1 MNPSIKRRKKT
12 TEKPADKKTEQTA
25 EAEMPEAGKP
35 EKEIQEPAVEAETAA
50 EDGQQPEVVEAET
63 LSQKLA
69 ALEDQLLRL
78 RAEYA
83 NYKRRSEKEKAGIAD
98 LVKANIFRGIIP
110 VIDDFERFFQHVAD
124 SRNSLDEDFVKGVE
138 MIHNSLVGYLKMQ
151 GMEAV
156 NTTGVPFDPQF
167 HEAMLTGPVEKQSDD
182 HTVLQVLEV
191 GYRLGELVIRP
202 AKVKVG
208 IYNKE

>member
-151 GMEAV
+151 GVEV
-156 NTTGVPFDPQF
+156 IDTTGVPFDPQF
-167 HEAMLTGPVEKQSDD
+167 HEAMLTEQVEKQ
-182 HTVLQVLEV
+182 
-191 GYRLGELVIRP
+191 GEISHKSGDPV
-202 AKVKVG
+202 V
-208 IYNKE
+208 NKHKEQNCTKPDYH